1 MHPHLAYIQLGSNVG
16 DRHAALVQAAVL
28 LCNEKLM
35 IHSHSSIYE
44 TAAWGSIPQPDFLNQ
59 ILSVQTSLP
68 PDQLMNHLLETEK
81 KMGRVR
87 TEKMGPRIID
97 LDILFYDD
105 LALTSNLVTI
115 PHPRIQERRFILDPM
130 AELDPNLIHPI
141 FNCSIIELLA
151 VCKDPLPVTKW
162 MPTEKLT

>member
-162 MPTEKLT
+162 MPT